1 MKLNIYD
8 PVRAEMLEDIVYR
21 LLDKDEK
28 CTTMLRIEAMSQIQ
42 KLREV
47 LRTVA
52 PPGTH
57 QYEIVRG
64 RLLPDQF
71 KMVYWDEYAAE
82 QYRKIEEAKKIA
94 VDYIGA

>member
-8 PVRAEMLEDIVYR
+8 PVRAEMLGGIVYR
-21 LLDKDEK
+21 LLDRDVK
-28 CTTMLRIEAMSQIQ
+28 CSIVLRIEAMSQIQ

-47 LRTVA
+47 LRAVA

-57 QYEIVRG
+57 QYEIVRR

-82 QYRKIEEAKKIA
+82 QYRKIEEAKKNA